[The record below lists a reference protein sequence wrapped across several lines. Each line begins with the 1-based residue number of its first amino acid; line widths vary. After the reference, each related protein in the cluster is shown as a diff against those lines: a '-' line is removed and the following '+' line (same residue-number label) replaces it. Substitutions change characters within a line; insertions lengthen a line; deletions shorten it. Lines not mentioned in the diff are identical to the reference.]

1 MEFTTKRLIIRRLK
15 VSDLEAVFAHRSDP
29 FTSRYIGKPATLA
42 DAQARIA
49 QAQLPWEGKEGERLI
64 LAIECKE
71 SAQLLGELMFKFVS
85 VEHQCGEIGY
95 RLASQHHGKGY
106 AFEAASALIKEVFT
120 QFEINK
126 LNAICAVDNIASWK
140 LMEKLGMKREGRLR
154 SYMALPSGTTDCFTY
169 GVLKHEVI

>member
-1 MEFTTKRLIIRRLK
+1 MEFTTKRLIIRLLK
-15 VSDLEAVFAHRSDP
+15 VSDLEAVLAHRSDP
-29 FTSRYIGKPATLA
+29 FTSRFIGKPATLA

-49 QAQLPWEGKEGERLI
+49 QAQLPWKGKEGERLI

-71 SAQLLGELMFKFVS
+71 SGLLLGELMFKFVS

-95 RLASQHHGKGY
+95 RLAGKYQGKGY
-106 AFEAASALIKEVFT
+106 AFEAANALIKEVFT
-120 QFEINK
+120 QFKLNK

-154 SYMALPSGTTDCFTY
+154 NNLMLPSGTTDCFTY